1 MTSPE
6 NEIKD
11 TSSAAVMW
19 WLTILLGF
27 ISPLIF
33 FLTKKDDAYVQANCK
48 ESLNIQLNLTFL
60 YFLPPSPLRRLLF
73 NELCDRIRLNE
84 MASSF
89 ANEPGS
95 SRADGMIKPERINVS
110 DAL

>member
-11 TSSAAVMW
+11 ISSAAVMW

-60 YFLPPSPLRRLLF
+60 YFISIPLTFILIGMLIWPVVFICHFVFTIQGALAAADGRDYQAPLI
-73 NELCDRIRLNE
+73 IRLV
-84 MASSF
+84 
-89 ANEPGS
+89 
-95 SRADGMIKPERINVS
+95 K
-110 DAL
+110 